1 MSLFTI
7 TAYIAIGI
15 ISISILLT
23 LIRFIKGPSLPDRVI
38 SLDVF
43 SANLLAG
50 LAVYSVLAEEKSY
63 LNVALIMSLI
73 TFVGTMTFAYYLVQK
88 RQKPKRDD
96 SRHS

>member
-7 TAYIAIGI
+7 AAYIAIVM
-15 ISISILLT
+15 ISISTLLT

-43 SANLLAG
+43 SANLLAV
-50 LAVYSVLAEEKSY
+50 LAIYSVLAEEKAY

-73 TFVGTMTFAYYLVQK
+73 AFVGTMTFAYYLVQK
-88 RQKPKRDD
+88 RHKHKEDD
-96 SRHS
+96 